1 MLRIQA
7 EGRRKPNRTIKLETV
22 DKDSPFI
29 AKMKKHLKNYK
40 FYGSETDEPEI
51 MELTDQDEV
60 IVDSSEDA
68 PIAQVPRRLNNNEPD
83 LRDTLN
89 RKATKRLLEDR
100 DVDARAIIEAKASK
114 KPKTVEIYDARRE
127 DDEEEEVE
135 VVPDSPVFP
144 NPEVVWDSLEYVYL
158 PENMKKR
165 IVTQTVGRKEYLNQ
179 KFKAHS
185 NHVYELTIDRERI
198 RTFPAHSGTIQN
210 YYKHLR
216 GLRGFLSDY
225 VAHID
230 ELSANI
236 FSGNLD
242 DKEVADRRAYDNPR
256 KINF

>member
-1 MLRIQA
+1 MLRTQA
-7 EGRRKPNRTIKLETV
+7 GKKKSSRTIKLEKV
-22 DKDSPFI
+22 DKDSLFI
-29 AKMKKHLKNYK
+29 TKMKKHLKNYK
-40 FYGSETDEPEI
+40 FYGSEADEPEI

-60 IVDSSEDA
+60 LVDPSEDA
-68 PIAQVPRRLNNNEPD
+68 PITNVKVPGRLNNNEPD
-83 LRDTLN
+83 LRDKLT

-100 DVDARAIIEAKASK
+100 EVDARAIIEAK

-127 DDEEEEVE
+127 DEEEEEVE
-135 VVPDSPVFP
+135 VIPDSPVFP

-158 PENMKKR
+158 PETMKKR
-165 IVTQTVGRKEYLNQ
+165 IVTQTIGRKEYLNQ
-179 KFKAHS
+179 KFKVHS
-185 NHVYELTIDRERI
+185 NYVYELTIDRERI

-236 FSGNLD
+236 FNGNLD

-256 KINF
+256 KTNF

>member
-1 MLRIQA
+1 MLRTQA
-7 EGRRKPNRTIKLETV
+7 GKKPSSRTIKLEKV
-22 DKDSPFI
+22 DKDSLFI
-29 AKMKKHLKNYK
+29 TKMKKHLKNYK
-40 FYGSETDEPEI
+40 FYGSEADEPEI
-51 MELTDQDEV
+51 MELTDQDEAL
-60 IVDSSEDA
+60 VDPSEDA
-68 PIAQVPRRLNNNEPD
+68 PITNVKVPGRLNNNEPD
-83 LRDTLN
+83 LRDKLTQ
-89 RKATKRLLEDR
+89 KARKRLLEDR
-100 DVDARAIIEAKASK
+100 EVDARAIIEAK

-127 DDEEEEVE
+127 DEEEEEVE
-135 VVPDSPVFP
+135 VIPDSPVSP

-158 PENMKKR
+158 PETMKKR
-165 IVTQTVGRKEYLNQ
+165 IVTQTIGRKEYLNQ

-185 NHVYELTIDRERI
+185 NYVYELTIDRERI

-236 FSGNLD
+236 FNGNID
-242 DKEVADRRAYDNPR
+242 DKETADHRAYDIPR